1 MLFRSSTFY
10 IGTTSIAANRGSA
23 SQSLTGI
30 TSIDGYAATV
40 SGAAQANITSV
51 GTLTGLSVS
60 GNANAGN
67 FGTAGIIVSSIATG
81 TAPFTVSST
90 TQVAN
95 LNVATSGTAGTVTT
109 AAQPNIT
116 SLGTLSSVSV
126 SGNANVGNLGTAGLI
141 TATGNVTAGN
151 VTTAGQLVSTIAT
164 GTAPMVVS
172 STTKVANLNVEQ
184 VDGYDASIAS
194 SANTIVVRDA
204 NANIKIGRA
213 HV

>member
-1 MLFRSSTFY
+1 MLFRSANVNN
-10 IGTTSIAANRGSA
+10 IGATLHVGNLSGTGNSNVGNLGGTGVYVTTLSA
-23 SQSLTGI
+23 T
-30 TSIDGYAATV
+30 
-40 SGAAQANITSV
+40 
-51 GTLTGLSVS
+51 

-81 TAPFTVSST
+81 TAPFTVTST

-184 VDGYDASIAS
+184 VDGYDASMAS
-194 SANTIVVRDA
+194 SANTLVVRDA
-204 NANIKIGRA
+204 NANVSEIGRA